1 MRFPMY
7 LRYSCPIKSASF
19 LDSSCE
25 HSRFKHKS
33 ILRACSMLGK
43 IKSLK
48 KIGKNFRA
56 SIRSYDYRL
65 TLHMAGWDW
74 KGTLSCLQ
82 AQFCNQRDTNSVGQQ
97 NHAGFNCQVSMVIQ
111 EDKKEQRKRRSTE
124 VKIITEIVENGAV
137 KRRGEVNVHSSGIKT
152 E

>member
-1 MRFPMY
+1 MY
-7 LRYSCPIKSASF
+7 LRYPCPTKSASF
-19 LDSSCE
+19 LDSLCE
-25 HSRFKHKS
+25 HSRFKHS

-97 NHAGFNCQVSMVIQ
+97 NHAGFNC
-111 EDKKEQRKRRSTE
+111 
-124 VKIITEIVENGAV
+124 
-137 KRRGEVNVHSSGIKT
+137 
-152 E
+152 